1 MQSEFCVTGKFF
13 GLQNSVDTIIMDP
26 ILKSESKIGAV
37 STIRTEDL
45 SFLDKIQILENS
57 EQLMNAAL

>member
-1 MQSEFCVTGKFF
+1 MTGKFF

-26 ILKSESKIGAV
+26 ISKSESKIGAV